1 MDKEIR
7 ENALNETESF
17 KYLDLDEVRKLFF
30 FDFVSYCEG
39 VMSEIAKCPDGEL
52 CRGKD
57 DFMALKSIEDVYI
70 PYCLKKV
77 YEDSGYSV
85 IGFKFDF
92 DLPINDADWVKSVKR
107 VGSIVLDSER
117 TGYIIKDN
125 EGHRIPFC
133 FVDVVGV
140 VLRELLSKI
149 AVYYENKY
157 NVIESDID

>member
-1 MDKEIR
+1 MDKDIKEMT
-7 ENALNETESF
+7 LNETESF
-17 KYLDLDEVRKLFF
+17 KYLDIEEVRKLSL

-39 VMSEIAKCPDGEL
+39 VMSDIANCPDGEL

-57 DFMALKSIEDVYI
+57 DFIALKSIEDVYI

-77 YEDSGYSV
+77 YEDSRYSV

-92 DLPINDADWVKSVKR
+92 ELPINDADWVKSVKR

-117 TGYIIKDN
+117 TGYVIKDN
-125 EGHRIPFC
+125 EGHRIPFS

-140 VLRELLSKI
+140 VLHELLLKI
-149 AVYYENKY
+149 GVFYENKY